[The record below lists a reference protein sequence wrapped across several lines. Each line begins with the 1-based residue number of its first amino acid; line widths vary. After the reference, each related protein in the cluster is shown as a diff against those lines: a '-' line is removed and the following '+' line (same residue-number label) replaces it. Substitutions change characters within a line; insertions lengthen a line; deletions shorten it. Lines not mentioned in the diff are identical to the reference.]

1 MEEFKV
7 RVIELFLISKF
18 EDTKKPTIN
27 LLGVCVC
34 VCVWGG
40 GVVEGYV
47 FHLEPEFFSNET
59 KIRLIIFWT
68 WKVFIKF
75 YYKVLVENCRVKLF
89 KKYFASFRSINL
101 YT

>member
-34 VCVWGG
+34 VCEEGVW
-40 GVVEGYV
+40 
-47 FHLEPEFFSNET
+47 
-59 KIRLIIFWT
+59 
-68 WKVFIKF
+68 
-75 YYKVLVENCRVKLF
+75 
-89 KKYFASFRSINL
+89 
-101 YT
+101 